1 MSRRNRSKSASLGSM
16 LLKEAKSLVK
26 EFQYQVFGGRLK
38 KKKTIVFYNGKP
50 IFKIENGKRIYYRCR

>member
-26 EFQYQVFGGRLK
+26 EFQYQVFGGRPK
-38 KKKTIVFYNGKP
+38 KKTTIVFYNGKP
-50 IFKIENGKRIYYRCR
+50 IFKIEKGKRVYF